1 MKSLKK
7 NIKKLLTKHSPHKK
21 LSSLIFS
28 PIESLKDSFA
38 TYHLR
43 PRRAAN
49 IGTRA
54 DALISEPKTAIVI
67 QGGLAE
73 QHDFTLETI
82 RLYKKHFP
90 NAILILS
97 TWEGERAEYIE
108 RIRKENI
115 EIIQSV
121 KPSFLG
127 YMNVNLQITSSKVGM
142 ERAKSLGA
150 QYALKTRTDQRMY
163 SPVALEFLRNI
174 LKAFPLSKSN
184 GVQKERIVSINFNT
198 LKYRPYGMSD
208 FFAFGNIDDMVP
220 YWSPKLDMRTH
231 RDEELHATI
240 NSFANAAIC
249 EVYFATEFLKKVGHT
264 PTMTLADS
272 WYAYATFFCIVDY
285 YSIDLYW
292 PKYRPRLE
300 YRYKFYDYIRN
311 TDLLDFAEWL
321 NLYIGL
327 NNKAHIPENSLSK
340 KLGETVYD

>member
-1 MKSLKK
+1 MKYIKTYLK
-7 NIKKLLTKHSPHKK
+7 NFIIKHRLHNR
-21 LSSLIFS
+21 LSSFVFS

-54 DALISEPKTAIVI
+54 DALINEPKTAIVI
-67 QGGLAE
+67 QGGLTE

-97 TWEGERAEYIE
+97 TWEGSHADHIKKIREER
-108 RIRKENI
+108 I
-115 EIIQSV
+115 EIIESP
-121 KPSFLG
+121 KPSYAG
-127 YMNVNLQITSSKVGM
+127 ISNVNLQIISSQRGL

-174 LKAFPLSKSN
+174 LKAFPLTKTN
-184 GVQKERIVSINFNT
+184 GVQKERIVSVSLDTF
-198 LKYRPYGMSD
+198 KYRLYGVSD
-208 FFAFGNIDDMVP
+208 MLVFGHIDDMLL
-220 YWSPKLDMRTH
+220 YWTPKLDMRK
-231 RDEELHATI
+231 DEEVNLDSSI
-240 NSFANAAIC
+240 KNFAISRVC

-264 PTMTLADS
+264 PTMTLMDS
-272 WYAYATFFCIVDY
+272 WYTYATYFCIVDY

-292 PKYRPRLE
+292 PKYKPHTE
-300 YRYKFYDYIRN
+300 HRYMFYDKIKN
-311 TDLLDFAEWL
+311 SQILTFAEWF
-321 NLYIGL
+321 NLQTAL
-327 NNKAHIPENSLSK
+327 NNKAVIPEKILEDKFGWS
-340 KLGETVYD
+340 VY

>member
-1 MKSLKK
+1 MKYIKTYLK
-7 NIKKLLTKHSPHKK
+7 NFIIKHRLHNR
-21 LSSLIFS
+21 LSSFVFS

-54 DALISEPKTAIVI
+54 DTLISEPKTAIVI

-90 NAILILS
+90 SAILILS
-97 TWEGERAEYIE
+97 TWKGERAEYIE

-174 LKAFPLSKSN
+174 LKAFPLTKTN
-184 GVQKERIVSINFNT
+184 GVQKERIVSVSLDTF
-198 LKYRPYGMSD
+198 KYRLYGVSD
-208 FFAFGNIDDMVP
+208 MLVFGHIDDMLL
-220 YWSPKLDMRTH
+220 YWTPKLDMRK
-231 RDEELHATI
+231 DEEVNLDSSI
-240 NSFANAAIC
+240 KNFAISRVC

-264 PTMTLADS
+264 PTMTLMDS
-272 WYAYATFFCIVDY
+272 WYTYATYFCIVDY

-292 PKYRPRLE
+292 PKYKPHTE
-300 YRYKFYDYIRN
+300 HRYMFYDKIKN
-311 TDLLDFAEWL
+311 SQILTFAEWF
-321 NLYIGL
+321 NLQTAL
-327 NNKAHIPENSLSK
+327 NNKAVIPEKILEDKFGWS
-340 KLGETVYD
+340 VY